1 MTIKHSWNAP
11 HRFTNYLLFK
21 LQRHSDHH
29 ENSLK
34 PYQTLVSLE
43 ESPHLPHGYSVC
55 IFMSFF
61 PSMWFRIM
69 DPLVNEYNRT
79 KTCNINGAVMQTAIK
94 ETRKFIIKLSFITT
108 VMFVGSL
115 LL

>member
-1 MTIKHSWNAP
+1 
-11 HRFTNYLLFK
+11 
-21 LQRHSDHH
+21 
-29 ENSLK
+29 
-34 PYQTLVSLE
+34 
-43 ESPHLPHGYSVC
+43 
-55 IFMSFF
+55 
-61 PSMWFRIM
+61 MWFRIM